1 MILNPHP
8 VMKCSKGFLF
18 SYFFF
23 SCCGK
28 TDNVI
33 GEIREGAWNV
43 NVCFRSTQTLNGFI
57 AEVKVVLRCF

>member
-1 MILNPHP
+1 MTLNPHP

-18 SYFFF
+18 LCGFF

-33 GEIREGAWNV
+33 GEIKEGGWNL
-43 NVCFRSTQTLNGFI
+43 NVCFRSMQTKCFI
-57 AEVKVVLRCF
+57 AEVKVVLECC